1 MGNKASVSAK
11 PDYVSG
17 AGRRLKLRAA
27 RLVRQPRLLEG
38 IEGQALV
45 WLLMMCLMLMVL
57 LLPFAGYVAAIS
69 IIQEEWGLN
78 NTQSGAIYSVYL
90 VGYAVSA
97 LFVIPLTDR
106 FGPKRI
112 FLAAAPLSI
121 AAHALFPRVAD
132 DMASGMALM
141 ALAGL
146 GLVGVY
152 MPGLRI
158 ISERFPSQGRG
169 LAMGLYVTAYYAG
182 NSLSL
187 VGTGGLMASLEWRD
201 AYLVMALAS
210 SVGLPMAYLLLRHR
224 PDRRS
229 GESTGRL
236 DLAVLRNR
244 TARYFILGY
253 SLHAWELYAVRV
265 WLPAFLVAAL
275 VARGVDGEQAVVRAA
290 AVGGI
295 ALAAGAL
302 GPVMGG
308 AISDRWGRATSA
320 SLIFALSGACSFV
333 IGWMGGF
340 PWAVIVVLAI
350 VYGWAISAD
359 SAIYSTAI
367 TEVAESAHLGST
379 MALQAFLGFSGGAIG
394 PIVVG
399 GILDASSGSW
409 GIGFSSVGVVS
420 LVAVAALLRVRSTA
434 HSRTLAP
441 GG

>member
-1 MGNKASVSAK
+1 
-11 PDYVSG
+11 
-17 AGRRLKLRAA
+17 
-27 RLVRQPRLLEG
+27 
-38 IEGQALV
+38 
-45 WLLMMCLMLMVL
+45 MMCLMLMVL
-57 LLPFAGYVAAIS
+57 LLPFASYIAAIS
-69 IIQEEWGLN
+69 IVQEEWGLN
-78 NTQSGAIYSVYL
+78 NTQSGAIYSAYL
-90 VGYAVSA
+90 AGYAASA
-97 LFVIPLTDR
+97 LVVIPLTDR

-112 FLAAAPLSI
+112 LLTVAPLSI

-132 DMASGMALM
+132 DMASAMALM

-158 ISERFPSQGRG
+158 ISERFPSRGRG
-169 LAMGLYVTAYYAG
+169 MAVGLYVTAYYAG

-187 VGTGGLMASLEWRD
+187 GATGGLMSSLEWRD

-210 SVGLPMAYLLLRHR
+210 SAGLPLAYLLLMGHA
-224 PDRRS
+224 DRRS
-229 GESTGRL
+229 GDSTGRL
-236 DLAVLRNR
+236 DLSVLRNR
-244 TARYFILGY
+244 PARYFILGY

-275 VARGVDGEQAVVRAA
+275 VARGVDDEQAVVRAA

-302 GPVMGG
+302 GPVAGG
-308 AISDRWGRATSA
+308 MISDRWGRAVSA
-320 SLIFALSGACSFV
+320 SAIFALSGACSWA
-333 IGWMGGF
+333 IGWMGDF
-340 PWAVIVVLAI
+340 PWAVIVALAV

-367 TEVAESAHLGST
+367 TELAEDARLGST
-379 MALQAFLGFSGGAIG
+379 MAVQAFLGFSGGVVG

-399 GILDASSGSW
+399 GILDATSKSW

-420 LVAVAALLRVRSTA
+420 VVAVAALLRARWATNG
-434 HSRTLAP
+434 HQLAS
-441 GG
+441 GD